1 MCIWPLNHNHLGELK
16 RWYGDAALIPGL
28 LKSYWTNILNPAFSE
43 SLIWQNHCP
52 LTTVAHSFFLSLKVT
67 PKLSYAPKTII
78 SKQAKP
84 KSNGSVR
91 VRKNLLIRGWIK
103 ERRKITPK
111 HGIWAYYIGSYD
123 RDQSNFVAFNVALVV
138 ACLYSSRR
146 LDGAV
151 WFRSYHV
158 FFVSN

>member
-1 MCIWPLNHNHLGELK
+1 MIRRCRSHSGTLEELLNKYPESRFFRKFNLTKSLSPHPLSHT
-16 RWYGDAALIPGL
+16 R
-28 LKSYWTNILNPAFSE
+28 S
-43 SLIWQNHCP
+43 
-52 LTTVAHSFFLSLKVT
+52 FLSLKVT

-146 LDGAV
+146 LDGGAV